1 MNLLPL
7 SLTRVTKHV
16 PRPLTN
22 DERARLLRAAL
33 PSPAYNEHDW
43 EAMRESRQRE
53 AYWRAEM
60 MDAREPST
68 DTHYRSR

>member
-33 PSPAYNEHDW
+33 PSPTYNEHDW
-43 EAMRESRQRE
+43 PHCQAQRYAVRDNKE
-53 AYWRAEM
+53 KK
-60 MDAREPST
+60 
-68 DTHYRSR
+68 